1 MEKKPRSKLNPFKKT
16 TVNPSK
22 YKRRPISIE
31 HEERVNAY
39 NLDEHLN
46 ILTTK
51 YNKNEISD
59 SYYIDKL
66 KDLLVGSNNQE
77 IDINVFKN
85 INKSYQS
92 YQSGKITKIEYI
104 SALKKIFDYK
114 EPTILKWAGGVN
126 LTSYLGQNNYLTN
139 SNEAKNLAIRLNTYF
154 DNKNLKKFMKHR
166 QLFIGSFHG
175 KEKTYHDYFSLLPGE
190 QVIMNCVKFVI
201 PSMSSPRE
209 ELFYKLLDKRTT
221 KYSFMKW
228 VIEKSKLNSTSFVY
242 YKQMC
247 VFDHK
252 IPNVSLHP
260 ARLDDTMGLTIEGK
274 NPQGIFKVPFKFSKE
289 TNKLISFKAFT
300 KIKGNDRIDLH
311 QIIKLLRKRKY
322 KEFTL
327 YITFCR

>member
-1 MEKKPRSKLNPFKKT
+1 MNTKNRLFNNY
-16 TVNPSK
+16 TVKSPK
-22 YKRRPISIE
+22 YTGRTINIE
-31 HEERVNAY
+31 HEQRVNAY

-46 ILTTK
+46 MLITK
-51 YNKNEISD
+51 YNNKEISELD
-59 SYYIDKL
+59 YIDKL

-77 IDINVFKN
+77 IDMNKFKFL
-85 INKSYQS
+85 YES

-104 SALKKIFDYK
+104 SLLKQIFDYI

-126 LTSYLGQNNYLTN
+126 LTSYIGQNNYLTN

-154 DNKNLKKFMKHR
+154 DNKNLNKFMKHR

-201 PSMSSPRE
+201 PSMGSPRA

-228 VIEKSKLNSTSFVY
+228 VIEKSKLNSTNFVY

-247 VFDHK
+247 VFDDK
-252 IPNVSLHP
+252 IPNVSLYYP
-260 ARLDDTMGLTIEGK
+260 ATLDDPMELTIEGK
-274 NPQGIFKVPFKFSKE
+274 NPQGIFKVPFKFSKDKK
-289 TNKLISFKAFT
+289 KLISFKAFT

-311 QIIKLLRKRKY
+311 QIIKLLRKHKY